1 MGVCMDLSNDPNKLS
16 FHSSYKKLDEIL
28 ITILETVIDY
38 IKYCSVDQNYQKLYF
53 LDFLHDFEKNQS
65 KLLLFDHTNKKGFL
79 IEILKKNVD
88 LLDKLELSAIYYFI
102 NVLNLHE
109 NKVSY
114 QNSLKIMSFINK
126 INDFIQENEIKK
138 DVIKLKNLFEVS
150 FYNKQD
156 ICIR

>member
-1 MGVCMDLSNDPNKLS
+1 MNLSNDPNKLS
-16 FHSSYKKLDEIL
+16 FYSSYKKLDEIL

-126 INDFIQENEIKK
+126 INDFIHENEIKK

>member
-1 MGVCMDLSNDPNKLS
+1 MGVCMELLNDPNKLF

-28 ITILETVIDY
+28 IIILETVIDY
-38 IKYCSVDQNYQKLYF
+38 IKYCSFDQNYQNLYF

-65 KLLLFDHTNKKGFL
+65 KLLLFDHTNKKDFL

-114 QNSLKIMSFINK
+114 QNSLKLMRFINK

-156 ICIR
+156 ICIH